1 MCFNLCDHGG
11 SELILRILLTA
22 NYSPTCIF
30 ACSVITA
37 NTNKHIILCRRKM
50 FWLSACA
57 GKSIVFINGSHK
69 TVTEIAE
76 KNYISGSI
84 WHNLFIQ
91 MLKYYIFEDRS
102 FYPGF

>member
-1 MCFNLCDHGG
+1 MRFNSYDHGG
-11 SELILRILLTA
+11 NELILRILLTA
-22 NYSPTCIF
+22 NYSPTRIF

-50 FWLSACA
+50 FRLSACA
-57 GKSIVFINGSHK
+57 GESIVFINGSHK
-69 TVTEIAE
+69 TVTEIVE

-84 WHNLFIQ
+84 RHNSFIQ
-91 MLKYYIFEDRS
+91 TLKYYIFEDRS